1 MGISVVGKDQDTV
14 ATSAFRKEAPHDRD
28 GCARDRTRAAG
39 VVRAEGSRRYRGFAE
54 PFDAARYLRPRLG
67 GLKFNPN

>member
-39 VVRAEGSRRYRGFAE
+39 YRRVAAGVVRAEGSQAVARLRGAI
-54 PFDAARYLRPRLG
+54 R
-67 GLKFNPN
+67 